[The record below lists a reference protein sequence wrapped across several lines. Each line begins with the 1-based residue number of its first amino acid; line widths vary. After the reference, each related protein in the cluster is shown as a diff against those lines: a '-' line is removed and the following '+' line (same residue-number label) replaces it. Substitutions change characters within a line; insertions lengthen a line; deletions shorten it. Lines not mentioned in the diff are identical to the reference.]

1 MKKIFSHPLFY
12 CVFAL
17 LGAAGMGLQFWF
29 LNTAPDEKG
38 LLVAGHPG
46 YWLTFVLLAV
56 VLVLTFASMG
66 HICAP
71 QLSPAIRSV
80 GAAMTAGFTAIAA
93 GVLLY
98 RQNYL
103 LFILCAL
110 SAVSALYILWAQT
123 TRRKPHYGA
132 YSVFAVCFMFYLI
145 SRYQASSAEPET
157 GRYVF
162 QILALVCLMLVFYQQ
177 AAIRAGTGRF
187 GSYHVWRSLALF
199 LSITAM
205 PGSHNP
211 MLYLAGAVWL
221 LVDPLSRPKKKM
233 GSEQS

>member
-12 CVFAL
+12 CIFAL

-29 LNTAPDEKG
+29 LKDAPDEKG
-38 LLVAGHPG
+38 LLVPGHPG
-46 YWLTFVLLAV
+46 YWITFALLAV
-56 VLVLTFASMG
+56 VLVLTFASIA
-66 HICAP
+66 HIRAP

-98 RQNYL
+98 RKNYL
-103 LFILCAL
+103 LFVLCAL
-110 SAVSALYILWAQT
+110 SAVCALYILWAQT
-123 TRRKPHYGA
+123 TRRKPHYA
-132 YSVFAVCFMFYLI
+132 VYSVFAVCFMFYLI
-145 SRYQASSAEPET
+145 SRYQVGSAEPET
-157 GRYVF
+157 GRYIF

-199 LSITAM
+199 LSLTAM

-221 LVDPLSRPKKKM
+221 LVDPLPRPKER
-233 GSEQS
+233 EQS